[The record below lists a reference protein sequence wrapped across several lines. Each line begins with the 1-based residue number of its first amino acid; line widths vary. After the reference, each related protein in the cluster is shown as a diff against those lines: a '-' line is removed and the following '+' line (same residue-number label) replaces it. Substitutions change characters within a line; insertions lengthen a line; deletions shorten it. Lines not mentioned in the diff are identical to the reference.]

1 MLKIRGGKY
10 LHRVIEQP
18 DMSITR
24 PTKDSAKEGIF
35 NSLGSLRGLSFLD
48 LFSGSGQMGI
58 EAISRGAEKVVA
70 NDINRSAYNII
81 QGNLKKLGI
90 NEIKTYN
97 LDYKNCLKKL
107 SENNEK
113 FDIVVLL
120 QPTSPLRTSQHIK
133 EAVDLFFEK
142 DANSNITPKY
152 YEFSRTNKRPTQEAI
167 DHVLE
172 DDNTDIEKLF
182 DGVMNE
188 LATANA
194 TKIAVKNLQ
203 A

>member
-48 LFSGSGQMGI
+48 LFSGSGQMAI

-97 LDYKNCLKKL
+97 LDYKNCLKKFMKDFFYVIGIIVSILIIL
-107 SENNEK
+107 SAQA
-113 FDIVVLL
+113 FVVYVFAGLHWIIGLIV
-120 QPTSPLRTSQHIK
+120 
-133 EAVDLFFEK
+133 LFIF
-142 DANSNITPKY
+142 IV
-152 YEFSRTNKRPTQEAI
+152 I
-167 DHVLE
+167 DFYGIS
-172 DDNTDIEKLF
+172 D
-182 DGVMNE
+182 
-188 LATANA
+188 
-194 TKIAVKNLQ
+194 
-203 A
+203 